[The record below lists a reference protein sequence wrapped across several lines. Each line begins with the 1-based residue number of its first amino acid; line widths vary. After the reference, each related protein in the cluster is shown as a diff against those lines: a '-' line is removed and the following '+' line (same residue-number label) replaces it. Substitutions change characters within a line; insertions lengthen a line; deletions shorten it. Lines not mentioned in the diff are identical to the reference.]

1 MSVTIEVPAGGLTL
15 IPQPVE
21 GLLGTAQ
28 EIIVTLSQGQILQV
42 TADFDR
48 GIR

>member
-1 MSVTIEVPAGGLTL
+1 MVGIDVIPGVLAV

-21 GLLGTAQ
+21 GLLGTAPM
-28 EIIVTLSQGQILQV
+28 INVAVTAGQTLQV
-42 TADFDR
+42 TADYDT